1 MGAPYADEVPRSYE
15 HQSITESQSVQQATA
30 VPPMISRAPLPIP
43 PELTQPTA
51 SVTSQECSVI
61 QTAAFHAKSTVAKAS
76 IGRKGSRFR
85 SNWLQSYV
93 WLQYDE
99 SQNLMYCKFCRKWNA
114 EIPDIRTSF
123 AEGSSNF
130 RLEIVNHH
138 DKCKAHRL
146 CVAREVEMENR
157 RRIGGEMSG
166 FHHHQMQ

>member
-15 HQSITESQSVQQATA
+15 NQSITESHSMQQATA
-30 VPPMISRAPLPIP
+30 IPPMISRAPLPVP
-43 PELTQPTA
+43 PELTQPTT

-61 QTAAFHAKSTVAKAS
+61 QTAMFHAKSTVSKAG

-99 SQNLMYCKFCRKWNA
+99 LQNLMYCKFCRKWNA

-123 AEGSSNF
+123 AEGSCNF

-157 RRIGGEMSG
+157 KRIGEEMSG